1 MGGGGGGGGET
12 ERGVGEWGGGG
23 GEETNRPF
31 FFPGEETNR
40 VRFPG
45 EETNRPVSSPGKRF
59 ERGKKLTATP
69 GKAPIMKHDLLEAP
83 KEVRKC
89 LYCLILR
96 NFKQI

>member
-1 MGGGGGGGGET
+1 MGWGSGGGGG
-12 ERGVGEWGGGG
+12 R
-23 GEETNRPF
+23 NQPSI
-31 FFPGEETNR
+31 FFPGEEANR

-45 EETNRPVSSPGKRF
+45 EETNRPVSSPGGRF